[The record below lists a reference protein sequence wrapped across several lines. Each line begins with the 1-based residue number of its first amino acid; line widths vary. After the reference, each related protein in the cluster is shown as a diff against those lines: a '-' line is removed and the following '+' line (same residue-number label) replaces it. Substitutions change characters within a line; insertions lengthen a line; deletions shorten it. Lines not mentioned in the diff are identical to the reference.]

1 MDQRTPDAPLTIEE
15 EQALGRRIR
24 KGDPAALS
32 KLVETNRRFATYLAG
47 RYRRQGIDMDDLVQ
61 EANIGLMLAGRHFD
75 PDRGVRFCTYAAWWI
90 EAQLRRYL
98 RRQVPVVRVPE
109 GTQLIAGRLRH
120 AEEKLLQQH
129 HRVTLEMVAAEAGVD
144 MATAELAVS
153 SPTAAPLSLDQPA
166 NYPEKRAHL
175 AGQGGRRQLRTGIRP
190 GRTRSNAT
198 ATPASSGPPAT

>member
-1 MDQRTPDAPLTIEE
+1 
-15 EQALGRRIR
+15 
-24 KGDPAALS
+24 
-32 KLVETNRRFATYLAG
+32 
-47 RYRRQGIDMDDLVQ
+47 
-61 EANIGLMLAGRHFD
+61 MLAGRHFD

-109 GTQLIAGRLRH
+109 GTQLIAGRLRR

-129 HRVTLEMVAAEAGVD
+129 HRVTLEMVAAEAGVN

-166 NYPEKRAHL
+166 NYPESELTLQDRVAD
-175 AGQGGRRQLRTGIRP
+175 
-190 GRTRSNAT
+190 
-198 ATPASSGPPAT
+198 ASSEQAFDQAEHEVMLRPLLRALDPRAT